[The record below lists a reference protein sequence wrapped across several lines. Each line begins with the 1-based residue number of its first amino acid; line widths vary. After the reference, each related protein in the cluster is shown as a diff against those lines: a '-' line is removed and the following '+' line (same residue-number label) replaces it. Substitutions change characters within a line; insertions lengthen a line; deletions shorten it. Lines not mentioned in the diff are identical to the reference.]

1 MQRWPLLIALVS
13 LGACGG
19 GEVADDVV
27 PPSTVDHTA
36 VLADH
41 ETAELAARLTAV
53 PGYSFVDP
61 PAEEVAASLAL
72 LHEREAANGGAEFF
86 AAVAYHSVVA
96 DDSSQNQAHTASG
109 GAEVGYLGMM
119 SFTVA
124 PPVEAEDDPGML
136 EGLFAGSDIEF
147 STPTIGGVQ
156 MLLADDSGSGDS
168 RFTYAWLDD
177 GVLHLFDGA
186 TRPTMERWLAQYL
199 AASSA
204 R

>member
-27 PPSTVDHTA
+27 PPSTVDHAA

-61 PAEEVAASLAL
+61 PAEEVAAFVDQ
-72 LHEREAANGGAEFF
+72 LHETEARNDREQFF
-86 AAVAYHSVVA
+86 AAVSYHGVVA
-96 DDSSQNQAHTASG
+96 ADTSQNKAHTAEG
-109 GAEVGYLGMM
+109 GAEVGFLVLM
-119 SFTVA
+119 SFTVE
-124 PPVEAEDDPGML
+124 PPVVAEENPL
-136 EGLFAGSDIEF
+136 LLVGLFEGSDTEF
-147 STPTIGGVQ
+147 STHTIGGVP
-156 MLLADDSGSGDS
+156 MLLADKPESDDS
-168 RFTYAWLDD
+168 RFTYAWLGD

-186 TRPTMERWLAQYL
+186 TRSTMERWLEQYVVE
-199 AASSA
+199 
-204 R
+204 